1 MIDFG
6 KYTWTILSAYG
17 VAGCSITLLVIMSI
31 LKSKRAKK
39 DLFFAEQEKR
49 DNVKNN

>member
-17 VAGCSITLLVIMSI
+17 AASCLITLLVIMSI

-39 DLFFAEQEKR
+39 DLFLAEQEKR
-49 DNVKNN
+49 DNVKSN